1 MKQKEWD
8 NPELFDH
15 KLDNLLQKMTV
26 EMKQIRPVDLK
37 VTRDTLEALCGELMA
52 SMAQTSLYLPK
63 VTDDVTTKMDTILL
77 TSEQINIINDPAK
90 WKVIKGPFGSGKSIL
105 LHEMV
110 RKLLKED
117 KNSLIYYISFDPYS
131 LVDVKCQEAF
141 DSLCLNDNNE
151 QMKSRIKAMS
161 IGDVLADCESV
172 SIEDVYSLTRP
183 PRTNLALVLE
193 HLLQEEPLVESKLKE
208 EPPILNGK
216 AEVAEK

>member
-1 MKQKEWD
+1 MK
-8 NPELFDH
+8 N
-15 KLDNLLQKMTV
+15 
-26 EMKQIRPVDLK
+26 EMKQIRPLDFTATVE
-37 VTRDTLEALCGELMA
+37 TLEALCGELMA

-63 VTDDVTTKMDTILL
+63 VTDDVTTKIDTILL

-110 RKLLKED
+110 RKRLKED
-117 KNSLIYYISFDPYS
+117 DNSPIYYISFDPYS

-141 DSLCLNDNNE
+141 DSLCMNE
-151 QMKSRIKAMS
+151 NKEHLKSRIKAIS

-183 PRTNLALVLE
+183 PKKNLALVLE
-193 HLLQEEPLVESKLKE
+193 HLLQKEKNLKGESATSPNDIKDE
-208 EPPILNGK
+208 
-216 AEVAEK
+216 